1 MGQWYDMYTEDTTL
15 LVPRAGQA
23 VTLFLPKQI
32 SKKDMQPIQKSFD
45 GHLADEEPTR
55 RKLLLP
61 RFAEP
66 GTHAA
71 EVVIQNN
78 NFKRS

>member
-1 MGQWYDMYTEDTTL
+1 
-15 LVPRAGQA
+15 
-23 VTLFLPKQI
+23 
-32 SKKDMQPIQKSFD
+32 MQPIQKSFD

-66 GTHAA
+66 GAHAGK
-71 EVVIQNN
+71 VVIQNN
-78 NFKRS
+78 NFKQS